1 MLSLTA
7 LMAAVAITGFAQLP
21 YTLANSDPATG
32 HLRNVRPTAAWLAKN
47 QPGKVTNDI
56 QASECAMN
64 TRLSYP
70 KVQLFA
76 YFKQNHA
83 QDHYHGCPYGECSA
97 YTAFPGPGDV
107 EIDFGDAISFFW
119 HYTAGL
125 KGTPYLQ
132 LDCLHTWGK
141 ITRLQRALKLSV
153 SPSFP
158 LVPQSN
164 QSNNSDDLTPL
175 QLPANPRTGALG
187 YEQSLS
193 GNYYDGLA
201 PANSVQTLHDINYPN
216 FDPKAIIPWPK
227 GAMDPFVWGQ
237 PEPMQPKCGRPCEQ
251 NKDPGLNPGVYGWG
265 LYTPA
270 PASKYPPPPNWKPDN
285 EDQCPNG
292 STTPSPTPAPH
303 SECSKSKCPAAPAP
317 APGPAPQPGQDP
329 DKCHN
334 FCTCVDQCNGDK
346 KCLKETCGPF
356 KGGCKKAKCSASS
369 STSDPNAPPSVPTP
383 TQPGNGQSPDPKK
396 KKTKDPKAGSGN
408 QGSREQGGSGN
419 QGSGEQGSGGKG
431 TGEKSGGKGTGEKSG
446 DKGTGEQSGGK
457 GGSSSMAGCQ
467 SYCTC
472 LDGCQDGSCKNGCP
486 NDSKCAGT
494 CTLTKQTTKQT
505 RKAKKAKACI

>member
-7 LMAAVAITGFAQLP
+7 LMAAVRHHWLRAVAVYSCQ
-21 YTLANSDPATG
+21 SDPATG
-32 HLRNVRPTAAWLAKN
+32 ISETSDLPRRGSKTNPAKSPRHSGFRFN
-47 QPGKVTNDI
+47 F
-56 QASECAMN
+56 S
-64 TRLSYP
+64 R
-70 KVQLFA
+70 
-76 YFKQNHA
+76 
-83 QDHYHGCPYGECSA
+83 
-97 YTAFPGPGDV
+97 
-107 EIDFGDAISFFW
+107 ISSK
-119 HYTAGL
+119 TMR
-125 KGTPYLQ
+125 
-132 LDCLHTWGK
+132 K
-141 ITRLQRALKLSV
+141 ITTMVVHTESALRTQLSRDQATSRSILAMPSPFSGTTLLGSKERALKLSV

-193 GNYYDGLA
+193 GNFYDGPA

-292 STTPSPTPAPH
+292 STTPVADPCATFS
-303 SECSKSKCPAAPAP
+303 APAP

-408 QGSREQGGSGN
+408 QGSGEQGGSGN
-419 QGSGEQGSGGKG
+419 QGSGEQGGSGNQGS
-431 TGEKSGGKGTGEKSG
+431 GEKSGGKGSGEQSG
-446 DKGTGEQSGGK
+446 GKGSGEQSGGKGSGEQSGGK
-457 GGSSSMAGCQ
+457 GGSSSMEGCQ

-472 LDGCQDGSCKNGCP
+472 LDGCQDGSCKTGCP

-505 RKAKKAKACI
+505 RKAKKVKACI

>member
-1 MLSLTA
+1 MLSLTT
-7 LMAAVAITGFAQLP
+7 LLAAVAIIGFAQLP
-21 YTLANSDPATG
+21 YTFANSDPATG

-47 QPGKVTNDI
+47 KPGKVTADI

-64 TRLSYP
+64 TRLSFP

-76 YFKQNHA
+76 WFKQNHA

-97 YTAFPGPGDV
+97 YTVFPGPGDV
-107 EIDFGDAISFFW
+107 EIDFTDAMSFFW

-125 KGTPYLQ
+125 KGTGVKVI
-132 LDCLHTWGK
+132 CK
-141 ITRLQRALKLSV
+141 
-153 SPSFP
+153 SFS
-158 LVPQSN
+158 LAIQSDN
-164 QSNNSDDLTPL
+164 SNNPTPL
-175 QLPANPRTGALG
+175 QPSANPRTGALG

-193 GNYYDGLA
+193 GNFYDGAA
-201 PANSVQTLHDINYPN
+201 PANSVQTLHDLNYPN

-265 LYTPA
+265 IYSPA

-292 STTPSPTPAPH
+292 STTPVPDQ
-303 SECSKSKCPAAPAP
+303 CSTFCSCASQCKDAKCASKCNPPKDCTKSKCPAAPAP
-317 APGPAPQPGQDP
+317 APGPAPQPGNDP

-334 FCTCVDQCNGDK
+334 YCTCVDQCKHDK
-346 KCLKETCGPF
+346 KCIKSSCH
-356 KGGCKKAKCSASS
+356 KIKHGCKTAKCSVNPP
-369 STSDPNAPPSVPTP
+369 STSDPNTPPSTPNP
-383 TQPGNGQSPDPKK
+383 TQPDNPGQSSSSDPKK
-396 KKTKDPKAGSGN
+396 KKKTKNPKTGSGN
-408 QGSREQGGSGN
+408 QGSGN

-431 TGEKSGGKGTGEKSG
+431 TGEKSS
-446 DKGTGEQSGGK
+446 GK
-457 GGSSSMAGCQ
+457 GGSSSMEGCQ
-467 SYCTC
+467 SYCSC
-472 LDGCQDGSCKNGCP
+472 LDGCQDGSCTSGCP

-494 CTLTKQTTKQT
+494 CTLTKRTTK
-505 RKAKKAKACI
+505 

>member
-125 KGTPYLQ
+125 KGTG
-132 LDCLHTWGK
+132 TK
-141 ITRLQRALKLSV
+141 VIS
-153 SPSFP
+153 
-158 LVPQSN
+158 
-164 QSNNSDDLTPL
+164 
-175 QLPANPRTGALG
+175 NPRTGALG

-292 STTPSPTPAPH
+292 STTPVADPCATFCSCANQCTDAKCSSKCNPPK
-303 SECSKSKCPAAPAP
+303 ECSKSKCPAAPAP